1 MQDAGD
7 RPKGEQDRCIVPNR
21 RPINESRGS
30 VRQSEAVMAMV
41 RRSICTVDGPIQL
54 NWTALIVCFFPAGSS
69 TLYHL
74 FPPLFSTFFTLFA
87 GIPQLL
93 LGPGQLI
100 FDMTRHSLVKLAAAV
115 ALFLCQTQA
124 APQAKPKPNALPIVD
139 LGYELYQASS
149 FNVSLKAMLS
159 IS

>member
-1 MQDAGD
+1 MYGGWTHPVELDSFD
-7 RPKGEQDRCIVPNR
+7 RVLLSCQIFYFVSPF
-21 RPINESRGS
+21 S
-30 VRQSEAVMAMV
+30 
-41 RRSICTVDGPIQL
+41 
-54 NWTALIVCFFPAGSS
+54 
-69 TLYHL
+69 
-74 FPPLFSTFFTLFA
+74 PLFSTFFTLFA